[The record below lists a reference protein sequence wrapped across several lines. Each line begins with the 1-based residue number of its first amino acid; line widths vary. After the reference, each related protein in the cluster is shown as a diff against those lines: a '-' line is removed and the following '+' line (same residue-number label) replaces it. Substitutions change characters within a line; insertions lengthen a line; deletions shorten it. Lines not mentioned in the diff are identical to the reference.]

1 MEKKYLF
8 SIIPEEDTK
17 AETPRLFSVIPE
29 EDTKAVA
36 FGQWIETS
44 GLWYYVDANGS
55 LFVNG
60 TTPDGYRVDAN
71 GVWIR

>member
-1 MEKKYLF
+1 MLTGWHLVNGTWHYF
-8 SIIPEEDTK
+8 DANGSM
-17 AETPRLFSVIPE
+17 
-29 EDTKAVA
+29 A